1 MIATALLWANLVGA
15 LCAVAA
21 NGWAWHRR
29 AGLPAM
35 KLLRAILAALYAAL
49 YVWLIIWGSGAGTVL
64 VSRTI
69 ALVVWPSVWI
79 LPALVRQPTVE
90 HLIERAFAS
99 LDRSEGDR

>member
-21 NGWAWHRR
+21 NAWAWHRR

-35 KLLRAILAALYAAL
+35 KALRAVLAALYAAL
-49 YVWLIIWGSGAGTVL
+49 SVWLLVFGSTAGVVL
-64 VSRTI
+64 ASRTI
-69 ALVVWPSVWI
+69 SLVVWPSVWI

-99 LDRSEGDR
+99 LDRSEGDQ